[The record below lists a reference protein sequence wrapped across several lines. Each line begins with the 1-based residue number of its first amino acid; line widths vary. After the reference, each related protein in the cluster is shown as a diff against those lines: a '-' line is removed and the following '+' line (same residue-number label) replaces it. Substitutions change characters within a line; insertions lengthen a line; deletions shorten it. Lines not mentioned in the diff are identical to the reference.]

1 VAGRLPCCGF
11 NLGTGMR
18 FLSGLLKATL
28 GVATALV
35 LQACGGGGDSA
46 PANFAG
52 GSGAPT
58 GIVDTGCYATSTAAP
73 ITPVSPIIV
82 GTGTVVVTGTA
93 LFAFVPNGPTG
104 GLNYA
109 GATDK
114 PVRGATVQALSG
126 GIVLAST
133 ITSAQGAYSLNVPA
147 NTTFSIRLR
156 PELINAAGPASWSV
170 AVLDNTVAG
179 TPPQVVDTAAVSSG
193 PGPAIQKSITA
204 GSGWGSTSYV
214 APRAA
219 APFAI
224 LDTIYASM
232 QLVTSVKPNAQ
243 FPPLTVFWSPN
254 NQPALPFDLVRGDV
268 GGTSFNTTGNCADLN
283 RSMVVLGKDGV
294 DTDEYDSSVVA
305 HEYGHYLQS
314 AFSTSHSLGG
324 SHSFK
329 DKLDM
334 TLAFSEGWGN
344 AFSSMARTNPIY
356 ADSSNAAQS
365 GGFTLDLAAPPT
377 DARRGWYREDSVD
390 TSLYALFLGQG
401 FTPIWTALTG
411 PMKTSQD
418 ALATIFS
425 FADALRSAGNSALNS
440 ILAAQNILVGATPNQ
455 WGQGETN
462 NGGDAGN
469 LPIYTPLTL
478 GVEATACF
486 IGTNVRTY
494 PAGDTP
500 VNKLGAVK
508 YFRATLPSA
517 GVRTITSVFPQG
529 GHDIDFEVF
538 QKGVLRGE
546 AGSDSPVSEVGSI
559 NLAAGEVVIRVS
571 DFNAASVAPSAP
583 CATIRID

>member
-1 VAGRLPCCGF
+1 
-11 NLGTGMR
+11 MR
-18 FLSGLLKATL
+18 FLSNLLKVAL
-28 GVATALV
+28 GIATALV

-46 PANFAG
+46 PANFAA

-73 ITPVSPIIV
+73 ITPASPIIA

-93 LFAFVPNGPTG
+93 LFAFVPNSNTG
-104 GLNYA
+104 ALDYA
-109 GATDK
+109 AATNK

-126 GIVLAST
+126 GTVLAST
-133 ITSAQGAYSLNVPA
+133 TTSAQGAYSLNVPS
-147 NTTFSIRLR
+147 NTTFFIRLR

-170 AVLDNTVAG
+170 AVQDNTVAG

-193 PGPAIQKSITA
+193 PGPSIQKSITA
-204 GSGWGSTSYV
+204 GSGWGGNGYI

-224 LDTIYASM
+224 LDTIYDSM
-232 QLVTSVKPNAQ
+232 TLVTQAKPNTQ

-268 GGTSFNTTGNCADLN
+268 GGSSFNTTGNCADLN
-283 RSMVVLGKDGV
+283 RYMVVLGKDGV

-314 AFSTSHSLGG
+314 AFSTSHSMGG
-324 SHSFK
+324 AHSSK
-329 DKLDM
+329 DKSDM

-344 AFSSMARTNPIY
+344 AFSSMARANSIY
-356 ADSSNAAQS
+356 ADSFNFAQS
-365 GGFTLDLAAPPT
+365 QGFTLNLAVAPT
-377 DARRGWYREDSVD
+377 DAQRGWYREDSVD
-390 TSLYALFLGQG
+390 TSLYALFLSQG
-401 FTPIWTALTG
+401 FVPIWTALTG

-440 ILAAQNILVGATPNQ
+440 ILAAQNILVGAAPNQ
-455 WGQGETN
+455 WGQGESN
-462 NGGDAGN
+462 NGGNAGN
-469 LPIYTPLTL
+469 LPVYTALTL
-478 GVEATACF
+478 GVDAPACF
-486 IGTNVRTY
+486 INTNVRTY
-494 PAGDTP
+494 TAGDTP
-500 VNKLGAVK
+500 INKLGAVK

-517 GVRTITSVFPQG
+517 GVRTITSLFPQG

-546 AGSDSPVSEVGSI
+546 AGSDSPVSETGSI

-571 DFNAASVAPSAP
+571 DFNAASVAPGAP